1 MRLAFVVY
9 GGMNRRDWRTVS
21 TGDVKVDVNEVQ
33 TALVPMLRST
43 VAPARG
49 IVRAW
54 TDRLVEECRERLSM
68 ILPMN
73 DDELEFLRR
82 LNDEGEIAPALLT
95 DDARMQGIIRQHPGL
110 RWKAQ
115 NVRQHFGLRPGSQE

>member
-1 MRLAFVVY
+1 
-9 GGMNRRDWRTVS
+9 MNRRDWRTAS
-21 TGDVKVDVNEVQ
+21 TGDVKVDVHEVQ

-54 TDRLVEECRERLSM
+54 TEQLVAECRERLSV
-68 ILPMN
+68 ILPLN

-95 DDARMQGIIRQHPGL
+95 GDARMQAIIQQHPGL
-110 RWKAQ
+110 RWKAL
-115 NVRQHFGLRPGSQE
+115 NVRHHFGLPPGSEE

>member
-1 MRLAFVVY
+1 
-9 GGMNRRDWRTVS
+9 MNRRDWRTAS
-21 TGDVKVDVNEVQ
+21 TGDVKVDVHEVQ

-54 TDRLVEECRERLSM
+54 TEQLVAECRERLSV
-68 ILPMN
+68 ILPLS

-82 LNDEGEIAPALLT
+82 LNDEGEIALALLT
-95 DDARMQGIIRQHPGL
+95 GDARMQAIIQQHPGL
-110 RWKAQ
+110 RWKAL
-115 NVRQHFGLRPGSQE
+115 NVRHHFFDGWLRQVGALRRVA